1 MRCRGRGL
9 VTDELRTILLP
20 DTVIDAPLV
29 RFSGLATRWGLVRL
43 PIMEPL
49 SRRSFVAAAATAL
62 AGFSLAPS
70 AIAATRKRNIR
81 LGLDNFAVRAMKWNA
96 RQLVDHADKLKCDT
110 LFITDFGPF
119 EGRHDDASLGELRKY
134 AADKG
139 VEILLGSWSICPTS
153 LSFKKD
159 WGSAEEHL
167 ALGLRMAKALGSP
180 AFRVVLGAHS
190 DRATERGI
198 ESRIAD
204 TVKVLKS
211 QRALALDLGVKV
223 AVENHAGDMQSREL
237 VQLIEAAG
245 TDFVGANFD
254 SGNACWTLEDPA
266 AALEILAPYVL
277 TTSLRDSM
285 VWESANGVTVA
296 WTAMGEGNTDL
307 NAFFDIMEKRCPG
320 VAANIETI
328 SGATREFPIFK
339 DDFWK
344 TFPQARAADLAR
356 FLALA
361 KTGKP
366 LQAPENPAGVSKE
379 QAQKDDQLAQ
389 IERSIR
395 YCRDTLGLGRRA

>member
-1 MRCRGRGL
+1 
-9 VTDELRTILLP
+9 
-20 DTVIDAPLV
+20 
-29 RFSGLATRWGLVRL
+29 
-43 PIMEPL
+43 METF
-49 SRRSFVAAAATAL
+49 SRRSFVAASATAL
-62 AGFSLAPS
+62 AGFSLAGS
-70 AIAATRKRNIR
+70 VIAATRKRNIK
-81 LGLDNFAVRAMKWNA
+81 LGIDNFAVRAMKWNA
-96 RQLVDHADKLKCDT
+96 RQLVDHAEKLKCDT

-119 EGRHDDASLGELRKY
+119 EGRHDDASLGGLHKY

-153 LSFKKD
+153 KSFKND
-159 WGSAEEHL
+159 WGTAEEHL
-167 ALGLRMAKALGSP
+167 ALGLKMAKALGSP
-180 AFRVVLGAHS
+180 AFRVVLGAQA
-190 DRATERGI
+190 DRSSEGGI
-198 ESRIAD
+198 EARIAD
-204 TVKVLKS
+204 TLRVLKS
-211 QRALALDLGVKV
+211 QRALALDVGIKV

-254 SGNACWTLEDPA
+254 SGNACWTLEDPV

-307 NAFFDIMEKRCPG
+307 NALFDILEKRCPG

-328 SGATREFPIFK
+328 SGATREFSIWK

-356 FLALA
+356 FVALA
-361 KTGKP
+361 RTGKP
-366 LQAPENPAGVSKE
+366 FQAPESPIGVSKE

-395 YCRDTLGLGRRA
+395 YCRETLGLGLRA